1 MEEIVDT
8 KVEALEGSQ
17 KKLTVTVDAEE
28 IDKRIKKTYK
38 DFASRYNFPG
48 FRKGKA
54 PRPVI
59 DSMLGKEAV
68 RAQVTDDVVNG
79 LYPIAMDDNDLIS
92 IAQPD
97 FDLSEE
103 LVTEH
108 APFTFTVTVKCRPE
122 FELDSYDQVAVKLP
136 SVEATDAEIDEQIDE
151 LRNYYYTFEDAAD
164 DAAIEE
170 NGFAEISL
178 AATDDKG
185 ENIET
190 ISTDSRLYELGS
202 GLFPE
207 AFDAAL
213 EGLKKGDTTTVKMDV
228 SDSLMGRGIEG
239 DVTIDVEVKQVK
251 TKVLPELNDEWAKE
265 TAGFEGG
272 VEELRTRIADSIK
285 QQKEQMMPRLREN
298 EALYALQKRVLGEA
312 PEELC
317 SSEEQN
323 LLQNF
328 FQQIQ
333 QSGLTF
339 DAYLAQMGMTPAD
352 FKDDVK
358 KQAKDVTLQDLALD
372 AWARHFDIQVSDEEI
387 SEEFKKSGVDDPAKL
402 EKQWREN
409 GQIASLRAGMKRTKA
424 IDAIVAD
431 LAVEELK
438 PGEKLQSVEDEEAEG
453 KAAEAEAPKADETP
467 AEAAAE
473 GEKLTKTA
481 LNKLK
486 VAELREKAEGMGI
499 ATDGLKK
506 AELVDAILAAE

>member
-1 MEEIVDT
+1 MDT

-17 KKLTVTVDAEE
+17 KKLTVTIDAEE

-59 DSMLGKEAV
+59 DSKLGKEAV

-79 LYPIAMDDNDLIS
+79 LYPIAMDENDLIS

-103 LVTEH
+103 LVEEH

-151 LRNYYYTFEDAAD
+151 LRNYYYTFEDASD

-185 ENIET
+185 DNIET

-202 GLFPE
+202 GLFPDD
-207 AFDAAL
+207 FDKAL
-213 EGLKKGDTTTVKMDV
+213 EGLKKGDTTTVKMDI
-228 SDSLMGRGIEG
+228 SDSLMGRGIKG

-272 VEELRTRIADSIK
+272 VEELRSRIADSIK

-339 DAYLAQMGMTPAD
+339 DAYLAQMGMTPSD

-438 PGEKLQSVEDEEAEG
+438 PGEKLQSVEDEEAAEAAAETAP
-453 KAAEAEAPKADETP
+453 AAEAAEPA
-467 AEAAAE
+467 AEASAE

>member
-1 MEEIVDT
+1 MDT

-17 KKLTVTVDAEE
+17 KKLTVTIDAEE

-79 LYPIAMDDNDLIS
+79 LYPIAMDENDLIS

-103 LVTEH
+103 LVEEH

-185 ENIET
+185 DNIET

-202 GLFPE
+202 GLFPDD
-207 AFDAAL
+207 FDKAL
-213 EGLKKGDTTTVKMDV
+213 EGLKKGDTTTVKMDI
-228 SDSLMGRGIEG
+228 SDSLMGRGIKG

-272 VEELRTRIADSIK
+272 VEELRSRIADSIK

-438 PGEKLQSVEDEEAEG
+438 PGEKLQSVEDEEAAEAAAETAP
-453 KAAEAEAPKADETP
+453 AAEAAEPA
-467 AEAAAE
+467 AEASAE